1 MDLIISKNNLNGV
14 LNSYISQLEQQINIQ
29 EATKDEI
36 INIDKKTY
44 QDLEGLIN
52 SSSIRNIF
60 SKDNNNITYK
70 NYNDII
76 YNYDYIEEELGKLIL
91 PGLKKFKHD
100 EIKFV
105 SYLYE
110 GFRGAD
116 KSSILTQYNMKYQEK
131 SLSEDEKQILSEL
144 IKNNNVKLF
153 NEVFSSLQIL
163 MNEIIKENYDQETLI
178 FDIIEKL
185 PNYIILN
192 KELID
197 LLRRTKEQYM
207 NEKIFTINSLV
218 PTFEY
223 FEALCWPQI
232 SKNILEDYTL
242 ILSEE
247 SKKHVLDYFKK
258 NENQKKIINVQEFT
272 FALRRLISRNLA
284 GSRQEIDIKSDL
296 ELGLQIW
303 NNEYWCKEI
312 ADNDEKDNELKDICH
327 KDIKIGHALDLYN
340 VLDGDTILNKFIDQ
354 SKKKEKENDINE
366 ENKNKEG
373 NEIIN
378 TEETQADEI
387 KENDDEENNA
397 DINEENEDDND
408 NDERD
413 DY

>member
-1 MDLIISKNNLNGV
+1 M
-14 LNSYISQLEQQINIQ
+14 
-29 EATKDEI
+29 
-36 INIDKKTY
+36 
-44 QDLEGLIN
+44 
-52 SSSIRNIF
+52 
-60 SKDNNNITYK
+60 
-70 NYNDII
+70 
-76 YNYDYIEEELGKLIL
+76 
-91 PGLKKFKHD
+91 
-100 EIKFV
+100 
-105 SYLYE
+105 
-110 GFRGAD
+110 
-116 KSSILTQYNMKYQEK
+116 
-131 SLSEDEKQILSEL
+131 
-144 IKNNNVKLF
+144 
-153 NEVFSSLQIL
+153 
-163 MNEIIKENYDQETLI
+163 
-178 FDIIEKL
+178 
-185 PNYIILN
+185 
-192 KELID
+192 
-197 LLRRTKEQYM
+197 
-207 NEKIFTINSLV
+207 
-218 PTFEY
+218 
-223 FEALCWPQI
+223 
-232 SKNILEDYTL
+232 
-242 ILSEE
+242 
-247 SKKHVLDYFKK
+247 
-258 NENQKKIINVQEFT
+258 
-272 FALRRLISRNLA
+272 RRLISRNLA